1 MELSI
6 EDEIALLEA
15 NMAAVT
21 IQDQDPSYVAEEELP
36 EIYKIETIIQTYKT
50 ENKIIIKIMPKE
62 ASKAANAEKWF
73 IWFAFLFI
81 KQLKLI
87 FINKKE
93 PTLLKKIR

>member
-1 MELSI
+1 MSFSI

-62 ASKAANAEKWF
+62 ASNAANAEK
-73 IWFAFLFI
+73 
-81 KQLKLI
+81 K
-87 FINKKE
+87 
-93 PTLLKKIR
+93 